1 VGERDVAIDFGV
13 EPEFQELLDWVREFV
28 RDEIEPIDVLTPDAN
43 ATYDKSHPI
52 QDAVIRPLQKRV
64 RDKGLWAMHLPPSLG
79 GMGMGN
85 TRLAL
90 MNEILGRSTWAP
102 SVFGCQAPDS
112 GNAEVLAH
120 FGSDQQKTTYL
131 QPLLDGLISSTYS
144 MTEPQAGADPGEFT
158 CRARRDGDEWV
169 IDGEKW
175 FASNYPYAS
184 FLIVMTITDPTVAVH
199 RGSSMILVPKGTP
212 GLELVR
218 NVGLG
223 GHPSHDGS
231 HGYLRFNGCRV
242 PYANLIG
249 DEGKGFAIAQT
260 RLGGGRLHHAM
271 RSVGTCHRAI
281 DFMCERALSRRTR
294 GAVLADRQAVKHMI
308 ADSWIQLEQFRLQ
321 VLHAAW
327 QVDAHGYDKARHYIA
342 GVKVATPKTVMD
354 IVYRAMHL
362 HGSLGVS
369 NEMPFA
375 TMLLTGVTLGI
386 ADGPTEVHKDT
397 LARQVLKEYTPTSGL
412 FPTGHLPTRRAEAER
427 KYADQLEL
435 ILANQ

>member
-1 VGERDVAIDFGV
+1 MAIDFGV
-13 EPEFQELLDWVREFV
+13 EPEFQEQLDWVRAFV
-28 RDEIEPIDVLTPDAN
+28 RDEVEPLDAILRDAN
-43 ATYDKSHPI
+43 VCYDKSHPV
-52 QDAVIRPLQKRV
+52 QDAVIRPLQQRV
-64 RDKGLWAMHLPPSLG
+64 RDQGLWAMHLPPSLG

-120 FGSDQQKTTYL
+120 FGSEQQKATYL
-131 QPLLDGLISSTYS
+131 QPLLDGLISSTYA
-144 MTEPQAGADPGEFT
+144 MTEPQAGADPGEFR
-158 CRARRDGDEWV
+158 CRAVRDGDEWV

-184 FLIVMTITDPTVAVH
+184 FLIVMCITDPDVPVH

-223 GHPSHDGS
+223 THDEDGS
-231 HGYLRFNGCRV
+231 HGYLRFESCRV
-242 PYANLIG
+242 PAANLIG
-249 DEGKGFAIAQT
+249 EEGKGFAIAQT

-271 RSVGTCHRAI
+271 RSVGACQRAL
-281 DFMCERALSRRTR
+281 DMMCERALSRRTR
-294 GAVLADRQAVKHMI
+294 GAVLADRQAVKHAI
-308 ADSWIQLEQFRLQ
+308 ADTWIQVEQFRLQ

-327 QVDAHGYDKARHYIA
+327 QVDANGYDKARHYIA

-354 IVYRAMHL
+354 VVYRAMHL
-362 HGSLGVS
+362 HGSLGAS
-369 NEMPFA
+369 NEMPFSSQ
-375 TMLLTGVTLGI
+375 LLMGVTLGI

-397 LARQVLKEYTPTSGL
+397 LARQVLKQHVPVDGL
-412 FPTGHLPTRRAEAER
+412 FPSEHLPTRRAAAEQ
-427 KYADQLEL
+427 KFAAVLDQ
-435 ILANQ
+435 ILANH

>member
-1 VGERDVAIDFGV
+1 MAIDFGV
-13 EPEFQELLDWVREFV
+13 EPELQAQLDWVRAFV
-28 RDEIEPIDVLTPDAN
+28 REEIEPIDALVRDAN
-43 ATYDKSHPI
+43 VCYDKSHPI
-52 QDAVIRPLQKRV
+52 QDAVIRPLQQRV
-64 RDKGLWAMHLPPSLG
+64 RDQGLWAMHLPPSLG

-85 TRLAL
+85 TSLAL

-120 FGSDQQKTTYL
+120 FGSDEQKAEYL
-131 QPLLDGLISSTYS
+131 QPLLEGRISSTYA

-158 CRARRDGDEWV
+158 CRAVRDGDEWV
-169 IDGEKW
+169 IDGAKW
-175 FASNYPYAS
+175 FASNYPFAS
-184 FLIVMTITDPTVAVH
+184 FLIVMVITDPSVPVH

-212 GLELVR
+212 GLECIR

-223 GHPSHDGS
+223 VEEGEGS
-231 HGYLRFNGCRV
+231 HGYLQFTACRV

-249 DEGKGFAIAQT
+249 EEGKGFAIAQT

-271 RSVGTCHRAI
+271 RSVGACQRAL
-281 DFMCERALSRRTR
+281 DLMCERALSRRTR
-294 GAVLADRQAVKHMI
+294 GAVLADRQAVKHAI
-308 ADSWIQLEQFRLQ
+308 ADTWVQLEQFRLQ

-327 QVDAHGYDKARHYIA
+327 QVDAHGYDKARHHIA

-362 HGSLGVS
+362 HGSLGAS

-375 TMLLTGVTLGI
+375 ALLLMGVTLGI

-397 LARQVLKEYTPTSGL
+397 LARQVLKQYAPTSTL
-412 FPTGHLPTRRAEAER
+412 FPTDHLPTRRAAAEQ
-427 KYADQLEL
+427 KFADRLDL
-435 ILANQ
+435 ILANR

>member
-1 VGERDVAIDFGV
+1 MAIDFSV
-13 EPEFQELLDWVREFV
+13 DPELQEQLDWVRAFV
-28 RDEIEPIDVLTPDAN
+28 HDEIEPLDALLRDAN
-43 ATYDKSHPI
+43 LCYDKSHPV
-52 QDAVIRPLQKRV
+52 QDAVIRPLQQKV
-64 RDKGLWAMHLPPSLG
+64 RERGLWAMHLPPSLG

-85 TRLAL
+85 TALAL
-90 MNEILGRSTWAP
+90 MNEILGRSIWAP

-120 FGSDQQKTTYL
+120 FGSEEQKATYL
-131 QPLLDGLISSTYS
+131 QPLLDGLISSTYA

-158 CRARRDGDEWV
+158 CRAVRDGDEWV

-184 FLIVMTITDPTVAVH
+184 FLIVMVITDPDVPVH

-212 GLELVR
+212 GLECVR

-223 GHPSHDGS
+223 TERHEGS
-231 HGYLRFNGCRV
+231 HGYLRFTGCRV
-242 PYANLIG
+242 PAGNLIG
-249 DEGKGFAIAQT
+249 EEGKGFAIAQT

-271 RSVGTCHRAI
+271 RSVGACQKAL
-281 DFMCERALSRRTR
+281 DQMCERALSRRTR
-294 GAVLADRQAVKHMI
+294 GNVLADRQAVKHAV
-308 ADSWIQLEQFRLQ
+308 ADSWIQVEQFRLQ

-354 IVYRAMHL
+354 VVYRAMHL
-362 HGSLGVS
+362 HGSLGAS

-375 TMLLTGVTLGI
+375 GQLLMGVTLGI

-397 LARQVLKEYTPTSGL
+397 LARQVLKQHTPAPGL
-412 FPTGHLPTRRAEAER
+412 FPTAHLPTRRAEAVAR
-427 KYADQLEL
+427 YAEVLDQ
-435 ILANQ
+435 ILPNH

>member
-1 VGERDVAIDFGV
+1 MAIDFGV
-13 EPEFQELLDWVREFV
+13 EPELQEQLDWVRAFV
-28 RDEIEPIDVLTPDAN
+28 RDEIEPIDVLVPDGN
-43 ATYDKSHPI
+43 LCYDKSHPI
-52 QDAVIRPLQKRV
+52 QDGVIRPLQQRV
-64 RDKGLWAMHLPPSLG
+64 RERGLWAMHLPPSLG

-85 TRLAL
+85 ANLAL

-120 FGSDQQKTTYL
+120 FGSDEQKAQYL
-131 QPLLDGLISSTYS
+131 QPLLDGRISSTYA

-158 CRARRDGDEWV
+158 CRAVRDGDEWV

-175 FASNYPYAS
+175 FASNYPFAS
-184 FLIVMTITDPTVAVH
+184 FLIVMTITDPSVPVH

-223 GHPSHDGS
+223 GSHHDGS
-231 HGYLRFNGCRV
+231 HGYLRFDACRV
-242 PYANLIG
+242 PYTNLIG
-249 DEGKGFAIAQT
+249 EEGKGFAIAQT

-271 RSVGTCHRAI
+271 RSVGACQKAL
-281 DFMCERALSRRTR
+281 DLMCERALSRRTR
-294 GAVLADRQAVKHMI
+294 GAVLADRQAVKHAI
-308 ADSWIQLEQFRLQ
+308 ADAWIQLEQFRLQ

-362 HGSLGVS
+362 HGSLGAS
-369 NEMPFA
+369 DEMPFA
-375 TMLLTGVTLGI
+375 NQLLMGVTLGI

-397 LARQVLKEYTPTSGL
+397 LARQVLKQYTPAAGL
-412 FPTGHLPTRRAEAER
+412 FPTAHLPTRRAEAEAR
-427 KYADQLEL
+427 FADRLDL
-435 ILANQ
+435 FLGNH

>member
-1 VGERDVAIDFGV
+1 MAIDFGV
-13 EPEFQELLDWVREFV
+13 EPEFQEQLDWVRAFV
-28 RDEIEPIDVLTPDAN
+28 REEVEPIDALVRDASIC
-43 ATYDKSHPI
+43 YDKSHPI
-52 QDAVIRPLQKRV
+52 QDAVIRPLQRTV

-85 TRLAL
+85 TNLAL

-120 FGSDQQKTTYL
+120 FGSDEQKAHYL
-131 QPLLDGLISSTYS
+131 QPLLDGLISSTYA

-158 CRARRDGDEWV
+158 CRAVRDGDEWV
-169 IDGEKW
+169 IDGAKW

-184 FLIVMTITDPTVAVH
+184 FLIVMTITDPSVAVH

-212 GLELVR
+212 GLECVR

-223 GHPSHDGS
+223 TEDGEGT
-231 HGYLRFNGCRV
+231 HGYLQFDGCRV
-242 PYANLIG
+242 PYTNLIG

-271 RSVGTCHRAI
+271 RSVGACQKAL
-281 DFMCERALSRRTR
+281 DLMCERALSRRTR
-294 GAVLADRQAVKHMI
+294 GAVLADRQAVKHAI
-308 ADSWIQLEQFRLQ
+308 ADTWIQLEQFKLQ

-362 HGSLGVS
+362 HGSLGAS

-375 TMLLTGVTLGI
+375 SMLLAGVTLGI

-397 LARQVLKEYTPTSGL
+397 LARQVLKQYPPTDGL
-412 FPTGHLPTRRAEAER
+412 FPTDHLPTRREAAR
-427 KYADQLEL
+427 AKYADQLEL

>member
-1 VGERDVAIDFGV
+1 MAIDFGV
-13 EPEFQELLDWVREFV
+13 EPELQEKLDWVREFV
-28 RDEIEPIDVLTPDAN
+28 REEIEPLDALLGD
-43 ATYDKSHPI
+43 AHLCYDKSHPV
-52 QDAVIRPLQKRV
+52 QDAVVRPLQQKV
-64 RDKGLWAMHLPPSLG
+64 RERGLWAMHLPPSLG

-85 TRLAL
+85 TELAL
-90 MNEILGRSTWAP
+90 MNEILGRSVWAP

-120 FGSDQQKTTYL
+120 FGSDDQKQQYL
-131 QPLLDGLISSTYS
+131 QPLLDGRISSTYA
-144 MTEPQAGADPGEFT
+144 MTEPHAGADPGEFT
-158 CRARRDGDEWV
+158 CRAVRDGDEWV

-184 FLIVMTITDPTVAVH
+184 FLIVMAITDPDVPVH
-199 RGSSMILVPKGTP
+199 RGSSMILVPKGTR
-212 GLELVR
+212 GLECIR

-223 GHPSHDGS
+223 TEPGEGG

-242 PYANLIG
+242 PAANLIG

-271 RSVGTCHRAI
+271 RSVGACQKAL
-281 DFMCERALSRRTR
+281 DQMCERALSRRTR
-294 GAVLADRQAVKHMI
+294 GRVLADQQAVKHAI
-308 ADSWIQLEQFRLQ
+308 ADAWIQVEQFRLQ

-354 IVYRAMHL
+354 VVYRAMHL
-362 HGSLGVS
+362 HGSLGAS

-375 TMLLTGVTLGI
+375 RQLLMGVTLGI

-397 LARQVLKEYTPTSGL
+397 LARQVLKAYAPAPGL
-412 FPTGHLPTRRAEAER
+412 FPTTHLPSRRAAAEE
-427 KYADQLEL
+427 KLAAVLDQ
-435 ILANQ
+435 ILANH

>member
-1 VGERDVAIDFGV
+1 MAIDFSV
-13 EPEFQELLDWVREFV
+13 EPEFQEQLDWVRDFV
-28 RDEIEPIDVLTPDAN
+28 RDEVEPIDSLVRDAN
-43 ATYDKSHPI
+43 ACYDKSHPV
-52 QDAVIRPLQKRV
+52 QDAVIRPLQQRV
-64 RDKGLWAMHLPPSLG
+64 RAQGLWAMHLPPSLG
-79 GMGMGN
+79 GMGMGA
-85 TRLAL
+85 TKLAL

-120 FGSDQQKTTYL
+120 FGSDEQKAAYL

-158 CRARRDGDEWV
+158 CRAVLDGDEWV

-184 FLIVMTITDPTVAVH
+184 FLIVMVITDPDVPVH

-212 GLELVR
+212 GLECVR

-223 GHPSHDGS
+223 TEPGEGS
-231 HGYLRFNGCRV
+231 HGYLRFTDCRV
-242 PYANLIG
+242 PAANLIG
-249 DEGKGFAIAQT
+249 EQGKGFAIAQT

-271 RSVGTCHRAI
+271 RSVGACQKAL
-281 DFMCERALSRRTR
+281 DLMCERALSRRTR
-294 GAVLADRQAVKHMI
+294 GAVLADRQAVKHAV
-308 ADSWIQLEQFRLQ
+308 ADTWIQVEQFRLQ

-327 QVDAHGYDKARHYIA
+327 QVDAHGYDRARHYIA

-354 IVYRAMHL
+354 VVYRAMHL
-362 HGSLGVS
+362 HGSLGAS

-375 TMLLTGVTLGI
+375 SMLLAGVTLGI

-397 LARQVLKEYTPTSGL
+397 LARQVLKTYQPADGL
-412 FPTGHLPTRRAEAER
+412 FPTAHLPSRRSAAEQ
-427 KYADQLEL
+427 KYAAVLDA
-435 ILANQ
+435 ILANH